1 MSAFKDIIIDIEDEI
16 RAGDLSYAEIAVRYD
31 VPLETVEEILQ
42 AMIDDEDEYDGQPD
56 ELTEWM
62 DFDVDC

>member
-1 MSAFKDIIIDIEDEI
+1 MSAFKDIIYDIQDEL
-16 RAGDLSYAEIAVRYD
+16 RSGELSLAQIAVRYD

-42 AMIDDEDEYDGQPD
+42 EMIDNEDEYDGQPD

>member
-1 MSAFKDIIIDIEDEI
+1 MSAFKDVVFDIQDAI
-16 RAGDLSYAEIAVRYD
+16 REGELSYSEIAERFD

-42 AMIDDEDEYDGQPD
+42 EMIDAEDEYDGQPD

-62 DFDVDC
+62 DFDADC

>member
-1 MSAFKDIIIDIEDEI
+1 MSAFKDIIYDIQDEI
-16 RAGDLSYAEIAVRYD
+16 RAGDLSYSEIAVRYD

-42 AMIDDEDEYDGQPD
+42 EMIDDEYDGQPD
-56 ELTEWM
+56 EMQEWA

>member
-1 MSAFKDIIIDIEDEI
+1 MSAFKDVIIDIEDEI

-62 DFDVDC
+62 DFDADC

>member
-1 MSAFKDIIIDIEDEI
+1 MSAFKDVIIDIEDEI
-16 RAGDLSYAEIAVRYD
+16 RAGDLSYAEIALRFD

-42 AMIDDEDEYDGQPD
+42 AMIDDEEEYDGQPD

>member
-16 RAGDLSYAEIAVRYD
+16 RAGDLSYAEIAERFD

-42 AMIDDEDEYDGQPD
+42 EMIDNEEDYDGQPD

-62 DFDVDC
+62 DFDPDC

>member
-56 ELTEWM
+56 EMQEWA
-62 DFDVDC
+62 DFDADC

>member
-1 MSAFKDIIIDIEDEI
+1 MSAFKDVIIDIQDEI
-16 RAGDLSYAEIAVRYD
+16 RAGDLSYAEIAGRFD

-42 AMIDDEDEYDGQPD
+42 DMIDDEDEYDGQPD

-62 DFDVDC
+62 DFDADC

>member
-1 MSAFKDIIIDIEDEI
+1 MSAFKDIIYDIQDEL
-16 RAGDLSYAEIAVRYD
+16 RSGELSYAEIAVRYD

-42 AMIDDEDEYDGQPD
+42 EMIDNEDEYDGQPD

>member
-56 ELTEWM
+56 EMQEWA

>member
-1 MSAFKDIIIDIEDEI
+1 MSAFKDVIIDIQDEI
-16 RAGDLSYAEIAVRYD
+16 RAGDLSYAEIALRFD

-42 AMIDDEDEYDGQPD
+42 DMIDDEDEYDGQPD

-62 DFDVDC
+62 DFDADC

>member
-42 AMIDDEDEYDGQPD
+42 EMIDNEDEYDGQPD
-56 ELTEWM
+56 EMQEWA

>member
-42 AMIDDEDEYDGQPD
+42 AMIVDEDEYDGQPD
-56 ELTEWM
+56 EMQEWA

>member
-16 RAGDLSYAEIAVRYD
+16 RAGDLSLAQIAVRYD

-56 ELTEWM
+56 EMQEWA

>member
-1 MSAFKDIIIDIEDEI
+1 MSAFKDIIYDIQDEI
-16 RAGDLSYAEIAVRYD
+16 RSGELSYAEIAVRYD

-42 AMIDDEDEYDGQPD
+42 EMIDNEDEYDGQPD

>member
-1 MSAFKDIIIDIEDEI
+1 MSAFKDVIIDIEDEI
-16 RAGDLSYAEIAVRYD
+16 RAGDLSLAQIAVRYD

-42 AMIDDEDEYDGQPD
+42 EMIDNEDEYDGQPD